1 MLRTIKLRGHL
12 GKKFGKE
19 YKFDVS
25 SAAEAV
31 KALCHQ
37 VKGFKEYMQDGN
49 GKDQKFKVVVNEV
62 PLSEVDKTLK
72 MQSTGDI
79 SIVPVIKGSGG
90 DFGNVFQVVLGAA
103 LVGAAFGLFG
113 PGAGAFLGEFGISYA
128 TAGWVGGAL
137 LFSGVIG
144 SLLKPPQMPNPMEKS
159 VDQNRSYLF
168 NGAVNTVQQGQ
179 PIPIGYGKLKIGS
192 QVVSANVSTA
202 QVPV

>member
-1 MLRTIKLRGHL
+1 MIRTVKLRGHL
-12 GKKFGKE
+12 GRKFGKE
-19 YKFDVS
+19 YKFDVA

-37 VKGFKEYMQDGN
+37 VKGFKQYLQDGN
-49 GKDQKFKVVVNEV
+49 GKEQKFKLVVNGSALET
-62 PLSEVDKTLK
+62 PEKSIA
-72 MQSTGDI
+72 MQSDGDI
-79 SIVPVIKGSGG
+79 EIVPVIKGSGG
-90 DFGNVFQVVLGAA
+90 DFGNIFQVVLGAA

-128 TAGWVGGAL
+128 TAGYVGGAL

-144 SLLKPPQMPNPMEKS
+144 SLLKPPQAPSPMETS

-192 QVVSANVSTA
+192 QVVSVNVSTA

>member
-1 MLRTIKLRGHL
+1 MLRTIRLRGHL

-37 VKGFKEYMQDGN
+37 VKGFKQYMQEGN
-49 GKDQKFKVVVNEV
+49 GKDQKFKVIVNSITLEDHEKTM
-62 PLSEVDKTLK
+62 LLQSE
-72 MQSTGDI
+72 GDI
-79 SIVPVIKGSGG
+79 SIVPVLKGSGG
-90 DFGNVFQVVLGAA
+90 MFQTV
-103 LVGAAFGLFG
+103 VGAVLTAVGFYFQI
-113 PGAGAFLGEFGISYA
+113 PVVTAAGIALMTGGIMSMLA
-128 TAGWVGGAL
+128 KTT
-137 LFSGVIG
+137 I
-144 SLLKPPQMPNPMEKS
+144 KNDTQET
-159 VDQNRSYLF
+159 DTQRSYLF

-192 QVVSANVSTA
+192 QVVSVNVSTA